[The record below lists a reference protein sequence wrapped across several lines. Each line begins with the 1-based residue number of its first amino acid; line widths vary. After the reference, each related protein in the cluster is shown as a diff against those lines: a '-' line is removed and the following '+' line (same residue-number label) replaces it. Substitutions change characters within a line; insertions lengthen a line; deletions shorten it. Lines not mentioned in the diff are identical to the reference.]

1 MELIKVNS
9 LKLKIILTP
18 EDMREFEI
26 TNETLDYG
34 SAKTRKAF
42 RSILEKAR
50 CETGFDTKNDHI
62 YVQIFPSLDG
72 GCEMFLTRRGRLLP
86 EPDEQKGTYLK
97 KKYSPVYDRQS
108 KQYRYIA
115 ETDNIE
121 NIIKLSLRMKE
132 SGFSGLSSLYASKD
146 KYYLTIKFPK
156 NFPSFMK
163 NPGFDEEHHKF
174 AYMSDYAD
182 IYYAH
187 DLPDAYIREHAQ
199 LILSENAI
207 SRLADSFNKQ

>member
-26 TNETLDYG
+26 TNETLEYG

-50 CETGFDTKNDHI
+50 FETGFDTKNDHI

-86 EPDEQKGTYLK
+86 EPDEEKGTYLK
-97 KKYSPVYDRQS
+97 KKYSLTYERPGKEYS
-108 KQYRYIA
+108 YIA

-121 NIIKLSLRMKE
+121 NIIKLSHRMNE
-132 SGFSGLSSLYASKD
+132 AGFSGSSSLYASKD

-156 NFPSFMK
+156 AFPSFMK
-163 NPGFDEEHHKF
+163 NTGFDEEHHRF
-174 AYMSDYAD
+174 AFMSDYAD
-182 IYYAH
+182 IYYASA
-187 DLPDAYIREHAQ
+187 LPKAYIKEHAQ
-199 LILSENAI
+199 LILGDNAVL
-207 SRLADSFNKQ
+207 RLAENFK